1 MFLGSL
7 RVIHLAK
14 SGVAVKPPAAF
25 STRFEGTFHVDSCQ
39 RWIWVDSIEGETADL
54 GDFALNGAEVFAGAD
69 AYQFLL
75 QVATGLES
83 QVIGETDIFGQ
94 LKEAWKVYAKNA
106 ASGEAQ
112 SALASLL
119 APQLAP
125 WMQKLFGDTKE
136 MRTQYLQN
144 LGGSS
149 YGSLLRKL
157 LREKK
162 SVAGPSLLIGAG
174 ALAEGVAPYLD
185 TELLIS
191 NRNQERAE
199 ALAALLRKQNP
210 EARVRVLT
218 SFEEELEAMKTV
230 ARVIVAIPVKVPPIG
245 MDAKRIAYLQTRSDI
260 HVVHLGARSGESKE
274 WDALPFFDSLDSLFE
289 IEKTLSRTRSV
300 QVERARVACRERS
313 KLRAL
318 GGAFVAHG
326 WEDLAIFA

>member
-39 RWIWVDSIEGETADL
+39 RWIWVDSIQGESSDL
-54 GDFALNGAEVFAGAD
+54 GDLPLNGAEVFAGAD

-94 LKEAWKVYAKNA
+94 LKEAWKIYSKNA
-106 ASGEAQ
+106 NNGEAQ
-112 SALASLL
+112 AALVVL
-119 APQLAP
+119 LAP
-125 WMQKLFGDTKE
+125 WMQKLFEDTKE

-199 ALAALLRKQNP
+199 ALATLLRKQNP
-210 EARVRVLT
+210 EARIRVLL

-230 ARVIVAIPVKVPPIG
+230 ARVIVAIPVKVPPNG
-245 MDAKRIAYLQTRSDI
+245 MDARRIAYLQTRSDI

-274 WDALPFFDSLDSLFE
+274 WDALPLFDSLDSLFE

-318 GGAFVAHG
+318 GGSFVAHG
-326 WEDLAIFA
+326 WEDLAVFA

>member
-1 MFLGSL
+1 
-7 RVIHLAK
+7 
-14 SGVAVKPPAAF
+14 VKPPAAF
-25 STRFEGTFHVDSCQ
+25 SARFEGTFHVDSCQ
-39 RWIWVDSIEGETADL
+39 RWIWLDASSVEGEGKSSDL

-94 LKEAWKVYAKNA
+94 LKEAWKVYSKN
-106 ASGEAQ
+106 
-112 SALASLL
+112 ASLL
-119 APQLAP
+119 ASELAP
-125 WMQKLFGDTKE
+125 WMQKLFEDTKE

-174 ALAEGVAPYLD
+174 ALAEGIAPYLD
-185 TELLIS
+185 TELFIS

-210 EARVRVLT
+210 EARIRVL
-218 SFEEELEAMKTV
+218 SCFEEEQEAMKTV
-230 ARVIVAIPVKVPPIG
+230 ARVIVAIPVKVPPNG
-245 MDAKRIAYLQTRSDI
+245 MDAKRITYLQTRSDI
-260 HVVHLGARSGESKE
+260 HVIHLGARSGESKE

-318 GGAFVAHG
+318 GGSFVAHG
-326 WEDLAIFA
+326 WEDLAVFA